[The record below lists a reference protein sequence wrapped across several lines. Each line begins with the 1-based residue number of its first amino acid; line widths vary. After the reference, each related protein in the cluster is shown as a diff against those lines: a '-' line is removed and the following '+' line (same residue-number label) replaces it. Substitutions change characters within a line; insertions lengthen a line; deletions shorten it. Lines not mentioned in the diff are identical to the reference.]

1 MISKLS
7 PIYVYKVPIY
17 LDSILAVVLV
27 VVPEGD
33 ALGWGLGRVPH
44 TQTDVVNK
52 GVFKCQTGWGLQA
65 VLCTSLK

>member
-7 PIYVYKVPIY
+7 PIHVYKVPVY

-44 TQTDVVNK
+44 TQADVVNE
-52 GVFKCQTGWGLQA
+52 GVLKCQTSRGLQA
-65 VLCTSLK
+65 VFCTSLK